1 MTRPSRNR
9 TRMATWLWFIQTRAD
24 AYGTAATA
32 EPSGYAGSRLDIDQE
47 CQRLSVF
54 KHGASPT
61 RFYGVELMSISR
73 ISCDFAGA
81 IDAKLPLPASPI
93 QALPLLPLY

>member
-1 MTRPSRNR
+1 
-9 TRMATWLWFIQTRAD
+9 MATWLWFIQTRAD

-81 IDAKLPLPASPI
+81 IDANYRCLYLQSKYYHYCLCIKNHNYSP
-93 QALPLLPLY
+93 